1 MRGITLVGAVAVMVS
16 VLAASGV
23 ALAKTIDCIAGTNC
37 FGTNKSD
44 TMTGTSGADNMF
56 GRGGKDTMRG
66 KGSADSMEG
75 GTGADEVIGGSGD
88 DPELWGGTLTIDAT
102 YPDKSDDTVRG
113 GRGNDTIY
121 GGRGQG
127 GMDHVFGGDGNDFI
141 DVTQRTFPG
150 DVQVTKEVVDCGAG
164 DQDRVYF
171 DNGKDVI
178 AKNCE
183 VQKFF

>member
-1 MRGITLVGAVAVMVS
+1 MRRITLVGAVATMVS

-23 ALAKTIDCIAGTNC
+23 ALAMTVDCTAGTNC